1 MSVNAK
7 KLPLSSL
14 HPLCLTL
21 HLHILSVGE
30 DPSFTYKYQDM
41 INGKAEAE
49 LDNGFGYIEKDTF
62 VEWWFAPLEQIR
74 PEMAEPENLK

>member
-1 MSVNAK
+1 
-7 KLPLSSL
+7 
-14 HPLCLTL
+14 
-21 HLHILSVGE
+21 
-30 DPSFTYKYQDM
+30 M

-74 PEMAEPENLK
+74 PEMAEPDNIK